1 MATKIGI
8 NGFGRIGR
16 NVYRAAL
23 NNPDVEV
30 VAVNDLTDTDTLAHL
45 LKYDTVHG
53 TLDAEIQASG
63 DNLTINGQK
72 LTVFSEK
79 DPAKID
85 WKGVE
90 AEIVVEST
98 GIFTQRDQ
106 AAKHLEGGAKNVIIS
121 APAKGVDATFVV
133 GVNEGEFKPDEHKV
147 VSNASCTTNCLA
159 PVAKVLDEKF
169 GIKRGLMNTVHSYTS
184 DQQIQDG
191 PHKDLRRARA
201 GAENIIPTT
210 TGAAQAVALVLPQL
224 DGKLTGGAMRVPTPN
239 VSLVDFVAELD
250 KDVTVDEL
258 NNALKEASESDEL
271 KGILGYSEEPLVSK
285 DYNGSAYS
293 STVDAL
299 STLVM
304 QDNMVKVISWY
315 DNEFGYSS
323 RVVDLAASFGKKL

>member
-53 TLDAEIQASG
+53 TLDAEIEASG
-63 DNLTINGQK
+63 DNLTINGHK

-304 QDNMVKVISWY
+304 QDNMVKVIAWY

>member
-250 KDVTVDEL
+250 KNVTVDEL

>member
-63 DNLTINGQK
+63 DNLTINGHK

-85 WKGVE
+85 WKGVD

-239 VSLVDFVAELD
+239 VSLVDFVAELN

-293 STVDAL
+293 STVDSL

-304 QDNMVKVISWY
+304 QDNMVKVIAWY

>member
-63 DNLTINGQK
+63 DNLTINGHK

-85 WKGVE
+85 WKGVD

-293 STVDAL
+293 STVDSL

-304 QDNMVKVISWY
+304 QDNMVKVIAWY

>member
-85 WKGVE
+85 WKGVD

-304 QDNMVKVISWY
+304 QDNMVKVIAWY

>member
-30 VAVNDLTDTDTLAHL
+30 VAVNDLTDTATLAHL
-45 LKYDTVHG
+45 LKYDSVHG

-250 KDVTVDEL
+250 KNVTVDEL